1 MRKKLL
7 AFAIGALIAL
17 APVAAPAQ
25 NYPTR
30 PVRIILPFA
39 AGGVA
44 DITARVVAEKL
55 GEELKQRFV
64 VENQPGAGGITAAR
78 SALAATPDGYTLA
91 MITNGTAISVPL
103 FKSLPFDPLTDF
115 APISSL
121 GYFDFVFG
129 TNAESAHRTLPDLL
143 KAMREQPGKLNVGT
157 INIGSSQNLSAELFK
172 STAGID
178 FAIIPYRGTP
188 EVVVSLLRNDVNMMI
203 DSYAAMRSAI
213 SDGKIRAI
221 ATTGTQRSQSLAAV
235 PTVAEAGVQGFD
247 VVSWNALFVRAG
259 TPDSVI
265 QTLNAALQKV
275 LASPDVKQRLLEL
288 GIEARASTPA
298 EIHGRL
304 RGDIDKWSK
313 VIERSGIAKQ

>member
-1 MRKKLL
+1 
-7 AFAIGALIAL
+7 
-17 APVAAPAQ
+17 
-25 NYPTR
+25 
-30 PVRIILPFA
+30 VRIILPFA

-178 FAIIPYRGTP
+178 FAVIPYRGTP
-188 EVVVSLLRNDVNMMI
+188 EVIVSLLRNDVNMMV

-221 ATTGTQRSQSLAAV
+221 ATTGTQRSQSLPAV
-235 PTVAEAGVQGFD
+235 PTVQEAGVPGFD

-259 TPDSVI
+259 TPDNVI
-265 QTLNAALQKV
+265 QTLNTALQKV

-288 GIEARASTPA
+288 GIEARAGTPK
-298 EIHGRL
+298 EIQDRL
-304 RGDIDKWSK
+304 RGDIEKWSK
-313 VIERSGIAKQ
+313 VIERAGLARQ